1 MAQKMSFQNGT
12 VSKVPIVGTVS
23 KGPIVEAK
31 FRNLEEV
38 INRIQTK
45 KSKDTKTKA
54 SIGQTSTYRSRRPN
68 EEHLHFDSL
77 DTLLKHYLKTE
88 HPSNCNPSSRTLS
101 RKVILTSRDHVLN
114 HSKIRNKVPVV
125 LSHRAPKA
133 GHLYI
138 RKLNIRLMR
147 PI

>member
-1 MAQKMSFQNGT
+1 MAQQMSFQN
-12 VSKVPIVGTVS
+12 VTVS

-31 FRNLEEV
+31 IRNLEKIV
-38 INRIQTK
+38 NNIKAK
-45 KSKDTKTKA
+45 KS
-54 SIGQTSTYRSRRPN
+54 SGQTPTYKSRRTN
-68 EEHLHFDSL
+68 EEHLHFNSL
-77 DTLLKHYLKTE
+77 DTLLKYYLKTE

-114 HSKIRNKVPVV
+114 HSKIRNKVPVI

>member
-1 MAQKMSFQNGT
+1 MAQQMGFQNVT
-12 VSKVPIVGTVS
+12 VSNSPIV
-23 KGPIVEAK
+23 KAK
-31 FRNLEEV
+31 IRNLENIV
-38 INRIQTK
+38 TK
-45 KSKDTKTKA
+45 IKAKTSDDTKTN
-54 SIGQTSTYRSRRPN
+54 SGQTPTYRSRRTN
-68 EEHLHFDSL
+68 EEHLHFNSL
-77 DTLLKHYLKTE
+77 ETLLKYYLKTE
-88 HPSNCNPSSRTLS
+88 HPSTYNPSPKTLS

-133 GHLYI
+133 GHLYM